1 MAAAANIVELYTDD
15 DDDDDDSDVHRL
27 IMTWTNICKA
37 WKPIIHQLYF
47 VECVPQQQQ
56 QQQRQWYT
64 QYQFCKYKK
73 KKLLCAVVTSM
84 FH

>member
-1 MAAAANIVELYTDD
+1 MAAAAAANIVELYTDD
-15 DDDDDDSDVHRL
+15 DDNDDSGDVHRL
-27 IMTWTNICKA
+27 IITWTNICKA

-56 QQQRQWYT
+56 WYT
-64 QYQFCKYKK
+64 QYRFCKYKEK
-73 KKLLCAVVTSM
+73 KNLVCSVVTSM